1 MKKQDKKNNNSPQEL
16 EAQVAQL
23 SAQITDLDSKLRTAL
38 ADYQNIRKEVESQ
51 QTLREAMVKKHVFG
65 DLIDLFTDLFFAV
78 EQIPTELQKNSHVH
92 GVIHIME
99 KYKDILKAHGVTEIS
114 YKEGDAYDS
123 KNAEVL
129 GIVNH
134 AEMDGVIAQLIQPG
148 YRIGDVLVK
157 SAKVMIYK
165 KQQKQPASDE
175 TQS

>member
-16 EAQVAQL
+16 EAQVSQL
-23 SAQITDLDSKLRTAL
+23 SEQITDLDAKLRTAL
-38 ADYQNIRKEVESQ
+38 ADYQNIRKEVEAQ
-51 QTLREAMVKKHVFG
+51 QALRESMVKKHVFG
-65 DLIDLFTDLFFAV
+65 DLIELFTDLFFAV
-78 EQIPTELQKNSHVH
+78 EQMPRELQENAHVH
-92 GVIHIME
+92 GVVHIME
-99 KYKDILKAHGVTEIS
+99 KYKNILKAHGVTEIS

-148 YRIGDVLVK
+148 YRIGEVLVK

-165 KQQKQPASDE
+165 KQQEQSASE
-175 TQS
+175 KTQS